1 MNSEEKKLLEE
12 TNELAKENNHILKG
26 IRRSNRF
33 SMLFRFLYWIII
45 IGISVG
51 AFYYVQPYIDSLMKV
66 YKTVQTD
73 LGTIKTI
80 TNKLPVTK

>member
-1 MNSEEKKLLEE
+1 MNEQEKNLLEE
-12 TNELAKENNHILKG
+12 THELAEENNKILKG
-26 IRRSNRF
+26 IRSSNRW
-33 SMLFRFLYWIII
+33 SMFFRFFYWIII

-51 AFYYVQPYIDSLMKV
+51 AFYYVQPYVDSLMQV

-80 TNKLPVTK
+80 TNKLPGIK